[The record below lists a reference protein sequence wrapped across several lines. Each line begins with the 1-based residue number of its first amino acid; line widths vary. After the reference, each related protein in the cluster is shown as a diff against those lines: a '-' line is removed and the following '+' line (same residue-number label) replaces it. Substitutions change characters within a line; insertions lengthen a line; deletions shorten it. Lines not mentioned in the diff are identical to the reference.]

1 MVGIV
6 LILLS
11 SLLYGVEPSI
21 LALALRAGVSATE
34 ATAAYGLGLTLFSLI
49 LVWARR
55 SPAKIPFRQ
64 FIKLL
69 LLGAVGHGCTGI
81 LLSSA
86 YRYIPVGCA
95 TMLHFMYPT
104 FVCLLTALLFHSRL
118 GARRIAAILLSLSGL
133 ACIVMDSLG
142 TSLVGIV
149 LSIASSLTYSFY
161 IIALYKSEVSRLRAE
176 TKMLYTS
183 LGAFLFA
190 SLVMAFQKPSG
201 AINLRTGGIL
211 AVCGLLMFAAG
222 LFFIVGLPRV
232 GGTSASFLSLL
243 EPITSLVLSSILYRY
258 VLSATTIL
266 GCALSVAAI
275 LMVCLADRHDARVVH
290 LR

>member
-1 MVGIV
+1 MAGIV

-21 LALALRAGVSATE
+21 LALALHAGVSAAE
-34 ATAAYGLGLTLFSLI
+34 ATAVYGLGITFCSLI
-49 LVWARR
+49 LVWVRR

-64 FIKLL
+64 FVKLL

-86 YRYIPVGCA
+86 YQYIPVGCA

-104 FVCLLTALLFHSRL
+104 FVCLLTALLFRSRL
-118 GARRIAAILLSLSGL
+118 GVRRIVAILLSLSGL
-133 ACIVMDSLG
+133 ACIAMDSLG
-142 TSLVGIV
+142 TSLIGIV

-161 IIALYKSEVSRLRAE
+161 IIVLYKSEVSELRAE

-183 LGAFLFA
+183 LGAFLLAF
-190 SLVMAFQKPSG
+190 LVTAFQKPSG
-201 AINLRTGGIL
+201 AINLQTGGIM
-211 AVCGLLMFAAG
+211 AACGLMMFAAG
-222 LFFIVGLPRV
+222 LLFIVGLPLV

-258 VLSATTIL
+258 VLSATTIF
-266 GCALSVAAI
+266 GCALSVGAI
-275 LMVCLADRHDARVVH
+275 LMICLADRRDARIVR